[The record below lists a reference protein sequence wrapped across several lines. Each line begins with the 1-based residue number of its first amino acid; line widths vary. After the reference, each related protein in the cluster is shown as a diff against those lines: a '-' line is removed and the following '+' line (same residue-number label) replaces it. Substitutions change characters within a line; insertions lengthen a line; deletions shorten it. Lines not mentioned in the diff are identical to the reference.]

1 MFVHYLCTLLFC
13 ISHFLQIKQCD
24 RCQINAAETGV
35 PDIRHPV
42 KVVDKVWYLVD
53 AHKWPLW
60 ETDTSWHKQIISTS
74 MLKLC
79 RFILR
84 VLKL

>member
-24 RCQINAAETGV
+24 RCQRNAAETGV

-53 AHKWPLW
+53 AHK
-60 ETDTSWHKQIISTS
+60 
-74 MLKLC
+74 
-79 RFILR
+79 
-84 VLKL
+84 